1 MIQKM
6 LLSLKKDAS
15 KMSLWLIMSLQKE
28 NQKEESLMLI

>member
-6 LLSLKKDAS
+6 LLLKKDVS

-28 NQKEESLMLI
+28 NQKEESLTLT